1 MPINSIGTGCA
12 TYGFIEAIEWMRFD
26 TKDGT
31 HSLIHLPLGHL
42 LIYLLNQDYLMYQN
56 RINAISEQMDDYIAA
71 LREGVTRGY
80 ISSVDVCRNFESQIT
95 NLINSELDEFYAPLK
110 NDNYKTIFTTEEQS
124 VMSET
129 IQNVKKQFS
138 RFLDFY
144 KQEYEPVLSK
154 ITGCKSL
161 PNGDNLYAVCCKWHT
176 TTDLTPAEIH
186 QIGVNEVAVIE
197 SRIKNEVLVP
207 LGFNNF
213 NDFVEHV
220 KTEPSFYKKNTEE
233 LLNVYRQ
240 ITDEIYSVLPKY
252 FNEIPRSPL
261 EIVGRN
267 NGPSAFYLVGTA
279 DGKRPGRFY
288 VNCSHVEKSPTYEAV
303 ALALHEAI
311 PGHHFQVSLAL
322 ENERLPSFLRYIEDR
337 RYEIT
342 PCRRNLYT
350 SYIEGWA
357 LYCEHL
363 GEEMGFYKSPYDLF
377 GKFSM
382 DMMRAVRLVV
392 DTGIHYYGWS
402 AEKAIEYFME
412 KTGMHL
418 HEAEREIYRYCA
430 WPGQALGYKIGQ
442 LEILKIRKFAET
454 ELGSKFD
461 IKEFHSIVL
470 SCPLPLNILKNMI
483 DKWVESKK

>member
-1 MPINSIGTGCA
+1 M
-12 TYGFIEAIEWMRFD
+12 
-26 TKDGT
+26 
-31 HSLIHLPLGHL
+31 
-42 LIYLLNQDYLMYQN
+42 
-56 RINAISEQMDDYIAA
+56 SEQMDDYIAA
-71 LREGVTRGY
+71 LREGIRRGY
-80 ISSVDVCRNFESQIT
+80 VSSVDVCRNFESQIT
-95 NLINSELDEFYAPLK
+95 NLINSKLDEFYAPLK
-110 NDNYKTIFTTEEQS
+110 NDNYETIFTTEERGM
-124 VMSET
+124 MSDT

-138 RFLDFY
+138 KFLDFY

-161 PNGDNLYAVCCKWHT
+161 PHGDNLYAVCCKWHT

-213 NDFVEHV
+213 NDFVDHV

-240 ITDEIYSVLPKY
+240 IADEIYSVLPKY

-363 GEEMGFYKSPYDLF
+363 GEEMGFYKTPYDLF

-412 KTGMHL
+412 KTGMHI

-442 LEILKIRKFAET
+442 LEILKIRKFAEN

-470 SCPLPLNILKNMI
+470 SCPLPLNILQNMI
-483 DKWVESKK
+483 HKWVESKK